1 MLRRIVLAAASCP
14 LWFAPFTSP
23 ADAFEI
29 ERIPTER
36 GDVPLYLPSE
46 IEPGE
51 RLPLIVSLH
60 GFTGNGTE
68 HENYFRLRNQVDDRR
83 FMLCVPQGTRNSDG
97 ARFWNATDF
106 CCDYEFQ
113 RPDDSGYLRSLIERI
128 ASEKP
133 IDLGSIHVTGHS
145 NGGFMAFRMG
155 CDHADL
161 IASVAS
167 LAGATYDNPANC
179 DPSEPVHVL
188 QIHGTADDTIRY
200 GGGCIIPFFFC
211 YPGAQETIDI
221 WSGYNRCS
229 GVEGTLANLDLDGSI
244 PGAETSRLLLTDGCD
259 EQGSAELWTIAGGS
273 HGPSFNGNYARELVD
288 WLLIN
293 RRPDPQACV
302 ADFDDDDAVDG
313 ADLAFLLAAWGSD
326 LKAADA
332 DGDGI
337 VGGGDLSI
345 VLAEW
350 GPCP

>member
-29 ERIPTER
+29 EQIPTER

-113 RPDDSGYLRSLIERI
+113 RPDDSGFIRGLIEQI
-128 ASEKP
+128 ADQKP
-133 IDLGSIHVTGHS
+133 VDLGSIHVTGHS
-145 NGGFMAFRMG
+145 NGGFMAYRFA

-161 IASVAS
+161 VSSVAS
-167 LAGATYDNPANC
+167 LAGATYYNTSNC
-179 DPSEPVHVL
+179 VPSEPVHVL
-188 QIHGTADDTIRY
+188 QIHGTQDDTIEYEDPDKTLEYSDEEFEVCVYEQAKNLTKPR
-200 GGGCIIPFFFC
+200 
-211 YPGAQETIDI
+211 
-221 WSGYNRCS
+221 
-229 GVEGTLANLDLDGSI
+229 LANISI
-244 PGAETSRLLLTDGCD
+244 CAPSPNATNSSNGTCAYMGNGTNASLFSTWHWGFPYRLEAWVD
-259 EQGSAELWTIAGGS
+259 EIGRA
-273 HGPSFNGNYARELVD
+273 HV
-288 WLLIN
+288 
-293 RRPDPQACV
+293 
-302 ADFDDDDAVDG
+302 
-313 ADLAFLLAAWGSD
+313 
-326 LKAADA
+326 
-332 DGDGI
+332 
-337 VGGGDLSI
+337 
-345 VLAEW
+345 
-350 GPCP
+350 